1 MYFRDPFQTL
11 RRKFTELQKRV
22 ESLPTLSLEGLL
34 GKVRIL
40 SACPIAEFSR
50 FEAMELIEA
59 IEDAAQDSKH
69 DRANYQ
75 RLACRTLCSKLHS
88 SSDGQFHD
96 YLLPLLGDKDQE
108 KVLEIEAKVDK
119 HTRGCQERNFTRPPH
134 RDATLAP
141 YKSFHCYYHQR
152 FGHTRATCFKRKR
165 DLAESSPRNANNK
178 QGNDK

>member
-22 ESLPTLSLEGLL
+22 ESLTTLSLESLL

-75 RLACRTLCSKLHS
+75 RLACETLCSKLHS

-119 HTRGCQERNFTRPPH
+119 HTRG
-134 RDATLAP
+134 
-141 YKSFHCYYHQR
+141 
-152 FGHTRATCFKRKR
+152 
-165 DLAESSPRNANNK
+165 
-178 QGNDK
+178 

>member
-1 MYFRDPFQTL
+1 MYFRHPFQTL

-22 ESLPTLSLEGLL
+22 ESLTTLSLESLL

-50 FEAMELIEA
+50 FEAMKLIEA

-75 RLACRTLCSKLHS
+75 RLACETLCSKLHS

-108 KVLEIEAKVDK
+108 KVLEIEA
-119 HTRGCQERNFTRPPH
+119 
-134 RDATLAP
+134 
-141 YKSFHCYYHQR
+141 
-152 FGHTRATCFKRKR
+152 
-165 DLAESSPRNANNK
+165 
-178 QGNDK
+178 

>member
-11 RRKFTELQKRV
+11 RRKFTDLQKRV
-22 ESLPTLSLEGLL
+22 ESLTTLSLESLL

-75 RLACRTLCSKLHS
+75 RLACETLCSKLHS

-119 HTRGCQERNFTRPPH
+119 HTRRCQERKFTGPPH

-141 YKSFHCYYHQR
+141 YKFFHCYYHQR
-152 FGHTRATCFKRKR
+152 FGHTRATCFKRKS